1 MSSID
6 VSDYWRRCL
15 VIMNVTRWQWEHHS
29 ERKRAL
35 TEDEIL
41 NIEMHFLDLK
51 YYTDTYQHNCAN
63 LLGFYDRLK
72 TLNEKLKAA
81 AIKMGFTVKTV
92 SGDNF

>member
-29 ERKRAL
+29 ERKKVL
-35 TEDEIL
+35 TEDEIV
-41 NIEMHFLDLK
+41 NIEMLFTDLK
-51 YYTDTYQHNCAN
+51 YYAHTCEHDCFN
-63 LLGFYDRLK
+63 LFGFYDRLK
-72 TLNEKLKAA
+72 NLNEKLKAA

-92 SGDNF
+92 SGENF